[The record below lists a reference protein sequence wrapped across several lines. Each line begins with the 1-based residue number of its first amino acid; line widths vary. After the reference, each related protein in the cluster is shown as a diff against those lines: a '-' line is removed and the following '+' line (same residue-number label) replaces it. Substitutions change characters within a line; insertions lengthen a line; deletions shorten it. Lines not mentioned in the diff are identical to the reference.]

1 MKQNIH
7 PYERVGRV
15 GLGLFLSS
23 LAFWGPKNKWY
34 LTFLGLA
41 ADGAIGTC
49 PVYSALGISTCPKET
64 KTDKEMPKDVE
75 EQAKEYYPI
84 ESSSEIA
91 AGHPIV
97 GVS

>member
-15 GLGLFLSS
+15 AAGLFLSS
-23 LAFWGPKNKWY
+23 FAFWGPKKKWY
-34 LTFLGLA
+34 LSFLGLA
-41 ADGAIGTC
+41 VDGMIGTC
-49 PVYSALGISTCPKET
+49 PVYAALGISTCP
-64 KTDKEMPKDVE
+64 DDVE
-75 EQAKEYYPI
+75 KQANDYFAV

-97 GVS
+97 GVT

>member
-1 MKQNIH
+1 MRKNIH

-15 GLGLFLSS
+15 VGGLLLSS

-34 LTFLGLA
+34 LAFLGLA

-49 PVYSALGISTCPKET
+49 PLYSALGISTLPEKQNQREI
-64 KTDKEMPKDVE
+64 PSDVE
-75 EQAKEYYPI
+75 RQAKEYI
-84 ESSSEIA
+84 GAESDSEIA

-97 GVS
+97 GVT

>member
-15 GLGLFLSS
+15 AAGLFLSS

-41 ADGAIGTC
+41 ADGIVGTC
-49 PVYSALGISTCPKET
+49 PLYSALGISTCPK
-64 KTDKEMPKDVE
+64 DVE
-75 EQAKEYYPI
+75 KQAKEYFPV

-97 GVS
+97 GVT